1 LFDGVNPTT
10 HTSRHVAPRSCCVD
24 EVAAL
29 HADADCVVHYGRS
42 CLSPVSRLPSRLVY
56 SRQPVDVEHLAPLL
70 VEVRRRHLASLRAA
84 LLRAQ
89 LPATVVLTPPLP
101 AHNPVTCTQHVR
113 QCVARVVLLLLD
125 QECVHASAALQAAVL
140 RAQAG
145 ASAGGTTFVYADAP
159 TSELEPPAA
168 AAGSAAS
175 QRSVTAAG
183 CCGGGGC
190 AAREPAAAARAS
202 VPEPSAATATAA
214 AAAQSDCLEMACGVT
229 WQLPPGVALADCSL
243 VWVGGA
249 NASLLRL
256 LMSLPLGPDGCALR
270 CARYDPTSRAW
281 EPSAGQAE
289 EAARLLKRRYYL
301 VERAKQ
307 ASIVGLLAGTLGVA
321 GFRGALERAR
331 GLAEAAGKR
340 TYTFLVG
347 KPNPAK
353 LANFPE
359 VRRAQLRLLVQAG
372 ARRQLSTCGVPCAA
386 GGGVCAGGVPAH
398 RVAGFAGL
406 PGAHDHR
413 L

>member
-1 LFDGVNPTT
+1 VALT
-10 HTSRHVAPRSCCVD
+10 HATLCDRR
-24 EVAAL
+24 
-29 HADADCVVHYGRS
+29 ADA
-42 CLSPVSRLPSRLVY
+42 
-56 SRQPVDVEHLAPLL
+56 
-70 VEVRRRHLASLRAA
+70 AA
-84 LLRAQ
+84 AARAQ
-89 LPATVVLTPPLP
+89 HAR
-101 AHNPVTCTQHVR
+101 TCA
-113 QCVARVVLLLLD
+113 ARVVLLLLD

-145 ASAGGTTFVYADAP
+145 ASEGSAAFVYGDAP
-159 TSELEPPAA
+159 ASELEPPAA
-168 AAGSAAS
+168 AAGAAAS
-175 QRSVTAAG
+175 QRTPAAAG

-190 AAREPAAAARAS
+190 AAREPAAALSSA
-202 VPEPSAATATAA
+202 PELPAA
-214 AAAQSDCLEMACGVT
+214 AAASATGGMQRDCADMACGVT

-243 VWVGGA
+243 VWVGDA

-256 LMSLPLGPDGCALR
+256 LMSLPLLPDGRVLP
-270 CARYDPTSRAW
+270 CARYDPASRAW

-321 GFRGALERAR
+321 GFRSALERTRA
-331 GLAEAAGKR
+331 LAEAAGKK

-359 VRRAQLRLLVQAG
+359 VRRKQGLHVLAHSLEARVARLASLASPH
-372 ARRQLSTCGVPCAA
+372 AASLPHSRLAA

-398 RVAGFAGL
+398 RAAGFARL
-406 PGAHDHR
+406 PGAHDHCV
-413 L
+413 